1 MRCKPQYNFLTVAGD
16 GVVACGTKVL
26 AQTAKRMLPTPQFQL
41 DDKEKGRVTF
51 TLKLS
56 CFSAV
61 NFGNV
66 LYAFKLKF

>member
-1 MRCKPQYNFLTVAGD
+1 MGKSSLPGSLTRPPD
-16 GVVACGTKVL
+16 PRRACGTKVV
-26 AQTAKRMLPTPQFQL
+26 AQTVKRMLPTPQFQI
-41 DDKEKGRVTF
+41 DEKKNRVTF

-66 LYAFKLKF
+66 LYAFKFTF